1 MPVIINEDN
10 ALKQLLAGIT
20 VSDAG
25 NASRP
30 VGVWFGQPDAQI
42 RQQSYPYIT
51 IDLIGISEAQERVH
65 AGLVELN
72 YVPEGVDPEKDY
84 IVQYPIPVDLMYQVT
99 TYSRQPRH
107 DRQIMAQLFGPT
119 RLPLRF
125 GMIAIPEDG
134 TARRLDMLRFS
145 KRDTTEQD
153 KRLFCNVYTIQISS
167 EFFRDTLIDIYK
179 VLYPPLITLSSQDS
193 IFTEN

>member
-1 MPVIINEDN
+1 MAVIINEDN
-10 ALKQLLAGIT
+10 ALKKLLSGIT

-30 VGVWFGQPDAQI
+30 VGVWFGQPDIQI

-51 IDLIGISEAQERVH
+51 IDLIGINEARERVH
-65 AGLVELN
+65 AGNVKLN
-72 YVPEGVDPEKDY
+72 YVPEGADPNKEY

-99 TYSRQPRH
+99 TFARQPRH
-107 DRQIMAQLFGPT
+107 DRQIMAQLFEVT

-167 EFFRDTLIDIYK
+167 EFFRSELEEMHE
-179 VLYPPLITLSSQDS
+179 VLYPPIITFSSQDNV
-193 IFTEN
+193 FTEN

>member
-10 ALKQLLAGIT
+10 ALKKLLTGLT

-30 VGVWFGQPDAQI
+30 VGVWFGQPDVQI

-51 IDLIGISEAQERVH
+51 VDLIGINEAKERLH
-65 AGLVELN
+65 SGIVELN
-72 YVPEGVDPEKDY
+72 YVPEGVDPDINY
-84 IVQYPIPVDLMYQVT
+84 TVQYPIPVNLMYQIT
-99 TYSRQPRH
+99 TYARQPRH
-107 DRQIMAQLFGPT
+107 DRQIMAQLFGPF
-119 RLPLRF
+119 RLPFRF

-134 TARRLDMLRFS
+134 TARRLDMLGFS

-167 EFFRDTLIDIYK
+167 EFFRDTLTQMYQ
-179 VLYPPLITLSSQDS
+179 VLYPPLITFSSQDS

>member
-10 ALKQLLAGIT
+10 ALKKLLSGIT

-25 NASRP
+25 NPARP
-30 VGVWFGQPDAQI
+30 VGVWFGQPDVQI

-51 IDLIGISEAQERVH
+51 IDLIGISEARERIH
-65 AGLVELN
+65 AGNTTLD
-72 YVPEGVDPEKDY
+72 YVPEGVDPDKNY
-84 IVQYPIPVDLMYQVT
+84 IVQYPIPVDLMYQIT
-99 TYSRQPRH
+99 TFARQPRH

-125 GMIAIPEDG
+125 GMIAIPEDN
-134 TARRLDMLRFS
+134 TARRLDMLRIS

-167 EFFRDTLIDIYK
+167 EFLRGDLEEMHQ
-179 VLYPPLITLSSQDS
+179 VLYPPLITFSSQDT

>member
-10 ALKQLLAGIT
+10 ALKKLLNGIT

-30 VGVWFGQPDAQI
+30 VGVWFGQPDIQI

-51 IDLIGISEAQERVH
+51 IDLIGVNEARERIH
-65 AGLVELN
+65 AGNTTLN
-72 YVPEGVDPEKDY
+72 YVPEGADPDKNY
-84 IVQYPIPVDLMYQVT
+84 IVQYPIPVDLMYQIT
-99 TYSRQPRH
+99 TFARQPRH

-125 GMIAIPEDG
+125 GMIAIPEDN

-167 EFFRDTLIDIYK
+167 EFLRGDLEEMHQ
-179 VLYPPLITLSSQDS
+179 VLYPPLITLSSQDT